1 MLIKTNDM
9 QMAIYLAS
17 LIRTVIALH
26 DLVNNKILYGEEDGI
41 PTEKKIVQEEKKQE
55 TAEPTNK
62 EDTTKKE

>member
-55 TAEPTNK
+55 TTEPTNK

>member
-1 MLIKTNDM
+1 
-9 QMAIYLAS
+9 

-55 TAEPTNK
+55 TTEPTNK